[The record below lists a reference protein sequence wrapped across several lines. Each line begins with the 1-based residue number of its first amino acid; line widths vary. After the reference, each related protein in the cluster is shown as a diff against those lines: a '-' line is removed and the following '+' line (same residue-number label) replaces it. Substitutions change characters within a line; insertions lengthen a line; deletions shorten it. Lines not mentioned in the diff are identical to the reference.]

1 MIDKNNIEKTNSW
14 PFVEAKKILRERKK
28 YIEKA
33 KFELEKKKIKILK
46 SSSFYES
53 FSWPDSKNPK
63 FMNIIIEI
71 LPKFPKFSKWSK
83 KRLWTELGGRICFP
97 GIVSVRR
104 IVWRGRQSSYP
115 QIFKNQNFTH
125 HQQPI

>member
-1 MIDKNNIEKTNSW
+1 MIRQDILEN
-14 PFVEAKKILRERKK
+14 PVESIYLGIGSNLGNRKE

-71 LPKFPKFSKWSK
+71 KTDYTVTKL
-83 KRLWTELGGRICFP
+83 L
-97 GIVSVRR
+97 
-104 IVWRGRQSSYP
+104 
-115 QIFKNQNFTH
+115 KNCKEIEKNLVEKSLLKILHVFV
-125 HQQPI
+125 ILI